1 MARLTAL
8 IATLCL
14 LAACDGGA
22 PTATETT
29 PQPSALAVGTEADLP
44 DDNAVNLKV
53 YFRSGTGA
61 TAHLVA
67 VEREVPIRDDLPR
80 QALELLLAGP
90 VEGDGR
96 DLQRVLPAS
105 TRILGLRV
113 DGDLAHVDLSEE
125 VLTDARDVASSPEA
139 ELLALAAL
147 ANTLTEF
154 PAIDRIRLTVGGE
167 PVSAQDPAETVRA
180 FWGGWGLPE
189 ILVRD
194 ESVVGPPREGEG
206 MPELGR
212 FSLEPQEAG
221 DDGAP
226 GVQVTSVRTR
236 DRTTY
241 LRLVV
246 EVADA
251 ATPESPSAVPPTR
264 AVTEGDA
271 IVLELDGVA
280 GYDADFGL
288 GQRVQFNDPSFHSV
302 EIEQADLPGTARFRI
317 IPTTPRQFR
326 LHLLSSPT
334 RVVLDV
340 RK

>member
-1 MARLTAL
+1 MFRFAAQV
-8 IATLCL
+8 AGLCLL
-14 LAACDGGA
+14 LAACDGGTG
-22 PTATETT
+22 PSVETT
-29 PQPSALAVGTEADLP
+29 PQSSTLAMGTDADLP
-44 DDNAVNLKV
+44 SEDAVNLKV

-61 TAHLVA
+61 NAHLLPV
-67 VEREVPIRDDLPR
+67 VREVPIREDLPR

-90 VEGDGR
+90 DEGDGR
-96 DLQRVLPAS
+96 DVQPVLPSS

-113 DGDLAHVDLSEE
+113 EGDLVHVDLSEE
-125 VLTDARDVASSPEA
+125 VVADARDVASSPEA

-154 PAIDRIRLTVGGE
+154 PAIDRVRLTVEGS
-167 PVSAQDPAETVRA
+167 PVSAEEPTEVRA

-206 MPELGR
+206 VPELSR
-212 FSLEPQEAG
+212 FSVEQQEAG

-226 GVQVTSVRTR
+226 GVLVTSVRTR

-246 EVADA
+246 EVADPA
-251 ATPESPSAVPPTR
+251 VPESPSAVPPTR
-264 AVTEGDA
+264 AYAEEDA
-271 IVLELDGVA
+271 IIVELDGIA
-280 GYDADFGL
+280 AYDADFGL

-302 EIEQADLPGTARFRI
+302 EIEQADLPGTIRFRI
-317 IPTTPRQFR
+317 TPTTPRQFR